1 MKVFFAFFKQGFK
14 SNSIYKADYFLGIL
28 SACIQIFITV
38 AIWRALYAGAD
49 SMDGISFR
57 MLTTNFVLS
66 IGLSYVFSFNDYAV
80 QGKLYDGTIA
90 MELLRPMDYRVG
102 LLANDIGTIC
112 FKLITNFVPIFLIAI
127 VGIGIN
133 GPVDLSSF
141 LLFLFSVLLG
151 FFILLGLSYIV
162 KMTTFWIMN
171 VWSVSVLKG
180 VFISVFSGITLPLW
194 FMPKSVLRV
203 IQFTPLD
210 SIYFNPIQLYFNQMN
225 ADEIMFCFLKQI
237 IWIVIL
243 FAIGN
248 MMWHYGR
255 KRIVVQG
262 G

>member
-1 MKVFFAFFKQGFK
+1 MKVFLAFFKQGFK
-14 SNSIYKADYFLGIL
+14 SNSIYKVDYLLGIL
-28 SACIQIFITV
+28 GACIQIVITV
-38 AIWRALYAGAD
+38 AIWRALYAGAN

-90 MELLRPMDYRVG
+90 MELLRPMDYRIG
-102 LLANDIGTIC
+102 LLANDIGNIF
-112 FKLITNFVPIFLIAI
+112 FKLITNFIPIFLIAI
-127 VGIGIN
+127 FGIGIK
-133 GPVDLSSF
+133 GPVNLKCFVLF
-141 LLFLFSVLLG
+141 LLSVLLG
-151 FFILLGLSYIV
+151 FFILLGLSFIV

-180 VFISVFSGITLPLW
+180 LLISVFSGMTLPLW
-194 FMPKSVLRV
+194 FMPQSIIR
-203 IQFTPLD
+203 IIRFTPLD

-225 ADEIMFCFLKQI
+225 VNDSIFSFIKQI
-237 IWIVIL
+237 IWIIIL

-248 MMWHYGR
+248 IMWHYGR
-255 KRIVVQG
+255 KRLVVQG